1 MNLVI
6 SEERIFKLIEKYL
19 KSVFG
24 DFMIQQIGDGYNIWG
39 TDRFTPPTTEDS
51 DTIPPYFLNHYGI
64 LWNNLGKKSPH
75 YQLQDIFG
83 LDGEELLMFY
93 LEHKFHL
100 DIRGF
105 DNEDVSFLEES
116 VDLGLKRRLHII
128 EKFINSTVSEMYL
141 CDYNNSVSFVDAVV
155 IEVID
160 SMEIYENENLSE
172 IKGLTHYIYENYSE
186 ELMKQWW
193 ANCGN

>member
-51 DTIPPYFLNHYGI
+51 DTIPPYFLTHYGI

-160 SMEIYENENLSE
+160 SMEIYENENLSK
-172 IKGLTHYIYENYSE
+172 IKGLANYIYENYSE

>member
-116 VDLGLKRRLHII
+116 VNLGLKRRLHII

-160 SMEIYENENLSE
+160 SMEIYENENLSK
-172 IKGLTHYIYENYSE
+172 IKGLANYIYENYSE

>member
-6 SEERIFKLIEKYL
+6 SEERLFKLIEKYL

-116 VDLGLKRRLHII
+116 VDSRLKRRLHII
-128 EKFINSTVSEMYL
+128 KKFVSATVSEMYV
-141 CDYNNSVSFVDAVV
+141 CDYISSKFFIDGVV
-155 IEVID
+155 MEVLSNMDLYQNEDSSKIEGLANH
-160 SMEIYENENLSE
+160 IYE
-172 IKGLTHYIYENYSE
+172 HYSQELENYW
-186 ELMKQWW
+186 QT
-193 ANCGN
+193 NCGN

>member
-160 SMEIYENENLSE
+160 SMEIYENENLSK
-172 IKGLTHYIYENYSE
+172 IKGLAHYIYENYSE

>member
-6 SEERIFKLIEKYL
+6 SEERLFKLIEKYL

-24 DFMIQQIGDGYNIWG
+24 DFIVQQIGDGYNIWG
-39 TDRFTPPTTEDS
+39 TDRYTPPTDDDS
-51 DTIPPYFLNHYGI
+51 DTIAPYFLNHYGI

-116 VDLGLKRRLHII
+116 VDPRLKRRFHII
-128 EKFINSTVSEMYL
+128 KKFVNATVSEMYV
-141 CDYNNSVSFVDAVV
+141 CDYSSAKFFVDGVV
-155 IEVID
+155 MEVLSNMD
-160 SMEIYENENLSE
+160 IYENENSSK
-172 IKGLTHYIYENYSE
+172 IKGLANYIYENYSE
-186 ELMKQWW
+186 ELENYYHT
-193 ANCGN
+193 NCGD

>member
-6 SEERIFKLIEKYL
+6 SEERLFKLIEKYL

-116 VDLGLKRRLHII
+116 VDSRLKRRLHII
-128 EKFINSTVSEMYL
+128 KKFVSATVSEMYV
-141 CDYNNSVSFVDAVV
+141 CDYIGSKFFIDGVV
-155 IEVID
+155 MEVLSNMDLYQNEDSSKIEGLANH
-160 SMEIYENENLSE
+160 IYE
-172 IKGLTHYIYENYSE
+172 HYSQELENYW
-186 ELMKQWW
+186 QT
-193 ANCGN
+193 NCGN

>member
-75 YQLQDIFG
+75 YQLQDMFG

-160 SMEIYENENLSE
+160 SMEIYENENLSK
-172 IKGLTHYIYENYSE
+172 IKGLANYIYENYSE

>member
-160 SMEIYENENLSE
+160 SMEIYENENLYS
-172 IKGLTHYIYENYSE
+172 IKINRW
-186 ELMKQWW
+186 Q
-193 ANCGN
+193 

>member
-172 IKGLTHYIYENYSE
+172 IKGLAHYIYENYSE

>member
-39 TDRFTPPTTEDS
+39 TDRFTPPTDDDS
-51 DTIPPYFLNHYGI
+51 NSIAPYFLNHYGI

-172 IKGLTHYIYENYSE
+172 IKGLAHYIYENYSE

>member
-39 TDRFTPPTTEDS
+39 TDRFTPPTDDDS
-51 DTIPPYFLNHYGI
+51 NSIAPYFLNHYGI

-160 SMEIYENENLSE
+160 SMEIYENENLSK
-172 IKGLTHYIYENYSE
+172 IKGLAHYIYENYSE

>member
-116 VDLGLKRRLHII
+116 VELGLKRRLHII

-160 SMEIYENENLSE
+160 SMEIYENENLSK
-172 IKGLTHYIYENYSE
+172 IKGLANYIYENYSE

-193 ANCGN
+193 DNCGN

>member
-116 VDLGLKRRLHII
+116 VDPRLKRRIHII

-172 IKGLTHYIYENYSE
+172 IKGLAHYIYENYSE

>member
-116 VDLGLKRRLHII
+116 VELGLKRRLHII

-160 SMEIYENENLSE
+160 SMEIYENENLSK
-172 IKGLTHYIYENYSE
+172 IKGLANYIYENYSE

>member
-160 SMEIYENENLSE
+160 SMEIYENENLSK
-172 IKGLTHYIYENYSE
+172 IKGLANYIYENYSE

>member
-6 SEERIFKLIEKYL
+6 SEERIFKLIQKYL

-116 VDLGLKRRLHII
+116 VDPRLKRRLHII
-128 EKFINSTVSEMYL
+128 KKFVNATVSEMYV
-141 CDYNNSVSFVDAVV
+141 CDYSSSKFFIDGVV
-155 IEVID
+155 MEVLSNMDLYQNEDSSKIE
-160 SMEIYENENLSE
+160 
-172 IKGLTHYIYENYSE
+172 GLANYIYENYSE
-186 ELMKQWW
+186 ELENYYHT
-193 ANCGN
+193 NCGD

>member
-24 DFMIQQIGDGYNIWG
+24 DFMIQQIGDGYNIFG

-64 LWNNLGKKSPH
+64 LWNNLGKMSQH

-83 LDGEELLMFY
+83 LDVC
-93 LEHKFHL
+93 
-100 DIRGF
+100 R
-105 DNEDVSFLEES
+105 
-116 VDLGLKRRLHII
+116 
-128 EKFINSTVSEMYL
+128 
-141 CDYNNSVSFVDAVV
+141 
-155 IEVID
+155 
-160 SMEIYENENLSE
+160 
-172 IKGLTHYIYENYSE
+172 
-186 ELMKQWW
+186 MKAASQW
-193 ANCGN
+193 

>member
-6 SEERIFKLIEKYL
+6 SEERLFKLIEKYL

-39 TDRFTPPTTEDS
+39 TDRFTPPTTEDF

-116 VDLGLKRRLHII
+116 VDSRLKRRLHII
-128 EKFINSTVSEMYL
+128 KKFVSATVSEMYV
-141 CDYNNSVSFVDAVV
+141 CDYISSKFFIDGVV
-155 IEVID
+155 MEVLSNMDLYQNEDSSKIEGLANH
-160 SMEIYENENLSE
+160 IYE
-172 IKGLTHYIYENYSE
+172 HYSQELENYW
-186 ELMKQWW
+186 QT
-193 ANCGN
+193 NCGN

>member
-39 TDRFTPPTTEDS
+39 TDRFTPTTTEDS

-160 SMEIYENENLSE
+160 SMEIYENENLSK
-172 IKGLTHYIYENYSE
+172 IKGLANYIYENYSE

>member
-1 MNLVI
+1 MNLFI

-116 VDLGLKRRLHII
+116 VDLGFKRRLHII

-160 SMEIYENENLSE
+160 SMEIYENENLSK
-172 IKGLTHYIYENYSE
+172 IKGLANYIYENYSE

>member
-83 LDGEELLMFY
+83 LYGEELLMFY

-160 SMEIYENENLSE
+160 SMEIYENENLSK
-172 IKGLTHYIYENYSE
+172 IKGLANYIYENYSE

>member
-6 SEERIFKLIEKYL
+6 SEERMFKLIEKYL

-24 DFMIQQIGDGYNIWG
+24 DFVVQQIGDGYNIWG

-83 LDGEELLMFY
+83 LDGEELLMLY
-93 LEHKFHL
+93 LERKFHL

-116 VDLGLKRRLHII
+116 VDSRLKRRLHII
-128 EKFINSTVSEMYL
+128 KKFVSATVSEMYV
-141 CDYNNSVSFVDAVV
+141 CDYSSSKFFIDGVV
-155 IEVID
+155 MEVLSNMDLYQNEDSSKIEGLANH
-160 SMEIYENENLSE
+160 IYE
-172 IKGLTHYIYENYSE
+172 HYSQELENYW
-186 ELMKQWW
+186 QT
-193 ANCGN
+193 NCGN

>member
-6 SEERIFKLIEKYL
+6 SEERLFKLIEKYL

-83 LDGEELLMFY
+83 LDGEELLMIY

-116 VDLGLKRRLHII
+116 VDSRLKRRLHII
-128 EKFINSTVSEMYL
+128 KKFVSATVSEMYV
-141 CDYNNSVSFVDAVV
+141 CDYISSKFFIDGVV
-155 IEVID
+155 MEVLSNMDLYQNEDSSKIEGLANH
-160 SMEIYENENLSE
+160 IYE
-172 IKGLTHYIYENYSE
+172 HYSQELENYW
-186 ELMKQWW
+186 QT
-193 ANCGN
+193 NCGN

>member
-19 KSVFG
+19 KSGFG

-160 SMEIYENENLSE
+160 SMEIYENENLSK
-172 IKGLTHYIYENYSE
+172 IKGLANYIYENYSE

>member
-160 SMEIYENENLSE
+160 SMEIYENENLSK
-172 IKGLTHYIYENYSE
+172 IKGLANYIYENYSE
-186 ELMKQWW
+186 ELMNQWW

>member
-39 TDRFTPPTTEDS
+39 TDRFTPQTTEDS

-160 SMEIYENENLSE
+160 SMEIYENENLSK
-172 IKGLTHYIYENYSE
+172 IKGLANYIYENYSE

>member
-6 SEERIFKLIEKYL
+6 SEERLFKLIEKYL

-24 DFMIQQIGDGYNIWG
+24 DFIVQQIGDGYNIWG
-39 TDRFTPPTTEDS
+39 TDRYTPPTDDDS
-51 DTIPPYFLNHYGI
+51 DTIAPYFLNYYGI

-116 VDLGLKRRLHII
+116 VDPRLKRRLHII
-128 EKFINSTVSEMYL
+128 KKFVNATVSEMYV
-141 CDYNNSVSFVDAVV
+141 CDYNSPKSFVEGVV
-155 IEVID
+155 MQVLND
-160 SMEIYENENLSE
+160 LDLYENENSSK
-172 IKGLTHYIYENYSE
+172 IKGISTFIYKNYTEELENYWQS
-186 ELMKQWW
+186 
-193 ANCGN
+193 NCGD

>member
-39 TDRFTPPTTEDS
+39 TDRFTPPTDDDS
-51 DTIPPYFLNHYGI
+51 NSIAPYFLNHYGI

-105 DNEDVSFLEES
+105 DNEDVSFLEQS

-172 IKGLTHYIYENYSE
+172 IKGLAHYIYENYSE

>member
-39 TDRFTPPTTEDS
+39 TDRFTPPTDDDS
-51 DTIPPYFLNHYGI
+51 NSIAPYFLNHYGI

-160 SMEIYENENLSE
+160 SMEIYENENLSK
-172 IKGLTHYIYENYSE
+172 IKGLANYIYENYSE

>member
-160 SMEIYENENLSE
+160 SMEIYENENLSK
-172 IKGLTHYIYENYSE
+172 IKGLANYIYENYSE

-193 ANCGN
+193 ANCSN

>member
-100 DIRGF
+100 YIRGF
-105 DNEDVSFLEES
+105 DNEDLSFLEES

-141 CDYNNSVSFVDAVV
+141 CDYNNSVSFVDAVD

-160 SMEIYENENLSE
+160 SMEIYENENLSK
-172 IKGLTHYIYENYSE
+172 IKGLANYIYENYSE